1 MADTTTQTDWSW
13 LAESMR
19 LTAFFRPGEAVTQ
32 DVLRDWW
39 IATVGSEPE
48 STTSEQHGLKNR
60 FNGPYMGG
68 RLQLSA
74 TPSRLDWSVS
84 ALLEVPT
91 ERAFEV
97 PVLGPFDETKSQFLA
112 FSRKWLAESPV
123 LKRIALGMV
132 LTQPVAGK
140 PEAMQMLQERIARP
154 CLELSEVSDLTYR
167 VNRRRAYSLV
177 PGTEI
182 EINRLQTWSVVTYAG
197 LVATIELPPGGMQA
211 VEVPGSMA
219 AQLQLDV
226 NTVPGSSVELPTESL
241 VPLVGHL
248 AELGT
253 EIAAKGDIP

>member
-1 MADTTTQTDWSW
+1 MADTTTQTDRSW

-19 LTAFFRPGEAVTQ
+19 LTAFFRPGEPVTQ

-39 IATVGSEPE
+39 RAAVGSEPE

-68 RLQLSA
+68 RLELSA

-84 ALLEVPT
+84 VPVEMPT
-91 ERAFEV
+91 EGPFEV
-97 PVLGPFDETKSQFLA
+97 PVLGLFDETKSQFLA
-112 FSRKWLAESPV
+112 FCQKWLAESPV

-132 LTQPVAGK
+132 LTEHAAGK

-154 CLELSEVSDLTYR
+154 CLELSAVSELTYR
-167 VNRRRAYSLV
+167 VNRKRSYSLDSS
-177 PGTEI
+177 TEI

-197 LVATIELPPGGMQA
+197 LIGTIALPPGGLQA
-211 VEVPGSMA
+211 VEVPGSIT

-241 VPLVGHL
+241 VPLVRHL

-253 EIAAKGDIP
+253 EIAAKGDIE